1 MFLQVVDM
9 VLDDLRKEHPDAI
22 SVVWVRCSILFSS
35 SITRNMCQLI
45 MQMTNDDSL
54 KLQRQTSVV
63 KVVSS
68 AADRCSISGD

>member
-35 SITRNMCQLI
+35 SITRKMCQLI

-63 KVVSS
+63 KVVSTVI
-68 AADRCSISGD
+68 D